1 MRALDAAGRGA
12 ASQVGEPPGSPGG
25 VPLAHPDATALEE
38 STIEQAAARSAG
50 AGLTLLGLLVLAA
63 GLRLWR
69 LDQQGWGNEYYAAAV
84 RSMAA
89 SWHNLLFNSFD
100 PAGFVSVDKPPVALW
115 AQVAS
120 VSVFGFHAWSV
131 LLPQIL
137 EGVAAVWLVHR
148 LVERRFGEPAGLLAA
163 FFLAIMP
170 ISVAVDR
177 STNTESCLVLVL
189 LLAAWAASVA
199 AERGS
204 RRLVLLA
211 FALVGIGFNVKM
223 LAAWVVLP
231 TLALVYVL
239 GAPRS
244 LSRRLVDLGL
254 AGLVCVAVSAAWV
267 VTYDLTAPDRRPFVG
282 SSKQNSMVELAIGHN
297 AVGRFVRAPRPE
309 GSPALSTS
317 PGRAAMASSPSR
329 RAYATLFV
337 RTPVGPLRLADGP
350 LAAQVA
356 WMLPLAVMGVVAGA
370 FHGRR
375 GRPPLDPAHLALIL
389 WSGWLLTYAAVYSSA
404 GGIFHFYY
412 LSTLAP
418 PMAALAGI
426 GMAGVWGFYLQ
437 RGRRALLLPATLL
450 ATTAW
455 QLHVELSVLDR
466 TVADWRHGLAM
477 VVFSSGGPGDWRA
490 KLHLALMAGALL
502 AALLLVLVPMRM
514 PLGPTARRLAVA
526 GCAIGLLAVSVLPA
540 AWALS
545 SVLAAGNGVLPAASL
560 SRLAGAEGEPDG
572 APAARARGASA
583 NRRLVEFLVANR
595 QGERFLLGSSS
606 TRLAAP
612 IIIETG
618 EPVMAMG
625 GFHGLDPI
633 LTPERLARM
642 VEARQVR
649 FVMLGDLTPVSR
661 ALGGE
666 AVGRPI
672 ADWVRANG
680 RPVDPELWR
689 SASLSRR
696 GTGGLQLY
704 DLRPA
709 TSKRP

>member
-1 MRALDAAGRGA
+1 VLTLGAAGRGA
-12 ASQVGEPPGSPGG
+12 GASHVGEPPGSPGG
-25 VPLAHPDATALEE
+25 VPLAHPDATPLEE

-50 AGLTLLGLLVLAA
+50 AGATLIGLLALAA
-63 GLRLWR
+63 GLRMWR
-69 LDQQGWGNEYYAAAV
+69 LDQQGWGNEYYTAAV
-84 RSMAA
+84 RSMSA
-89 SWHNLLFNSFD
+89 SWHNFLFNSFD

-120 VSVFGFHAWSV
+120 AGVFGFHGWSV
-131 LLPQIL
+131 LLPQVL

-189 LLAAWAASVA
+189 LLAAWALSVA
-199 AERGS
+199 AEWGS
-204 RRLVLLA
+204 RRLLLLA
-211 FALVGIGFNVKM
+211 FALVGLGFNVKM

-231 TLALVYVL
+231 TFAVVYVL
-239 GAPRS
+239 GAPRR
-244 LSRRLVDLGL
+244 LSRRLVDLAL
-254 AGLVCVAVSAAWV
+254 AGLVCLVVSAAWV
-267 VTYDLTAPDRRPFVG
+267 VTYDLTSPDRRPFVG

-297 AVGRFVRAPRPE
+297 AVGRFVRAPRPD
-309 GSPALSTS
+309 GRPALSTAT
-317 PGRAAMASSPSR
+317 GRAAMPGGRPS
-329 RAYATLFV
+329 AYATLFV

-356 WMLPLAVMGVVAGA
+356 WMFPLAVMGIVTGL
-370 FHGRR
+370 FHGYR
-375 GRPPLDPAHLALIL
+375 GRPPLDRAHLALIL
-389 WSGWLLTYAAVYSSA
+389 WSGWLLTYAIVYSSA

-412 LSTLAP
+412 LSTMAA

-426 GMAGVWGFYLQ
+426 GVAGVWGFYLQ
-437 RGRRALLLPATLL
+437 RGRRALLLPAALL
-450 ATTAW
+450 GTAAW

-466 TVADWRHGLAM
+466 TVADWRHGLAT

-490 KLHLALMAGALL
+490 KLHLALMAGTLL

-514 PLGPTARRLAVA
+514 PLGRTTRRLATA
-526 GCAIGLLAVSVLPA
+526 GCAIGVLAVCVLPA

-545 SVLAAGNGVLPAASL
+545 SVLAAGNGVLPSASL
-560 SRLAGAEGEPDG
+560 SRLAGAEGDG
-572 APAARARGASA
+572 DGLPATRTRGASA
-583 NRRLVEFLVANR
+583 SQRLVDYLVANR
-595 QGERFLLGSSS
+595 QGERFLLGTSS

-642 VEARQVR
+642 VETKQVR
-649 FVMLGDLTPVSR
+649 FVMLGDLSPVSR
-661 ALGGE
+661 VLGGE
-666 AVGRPI
+666 AAGRPI

-680 RPVDPELWR
+680 RAVDPELWR
-689 SASLSRR
+689 SATPSRR
-696 GTGGLQLY
+696 GAGGLQLY
-704 DLRPA
+704 DLRQ
-709 TSKRP
+709 TRS